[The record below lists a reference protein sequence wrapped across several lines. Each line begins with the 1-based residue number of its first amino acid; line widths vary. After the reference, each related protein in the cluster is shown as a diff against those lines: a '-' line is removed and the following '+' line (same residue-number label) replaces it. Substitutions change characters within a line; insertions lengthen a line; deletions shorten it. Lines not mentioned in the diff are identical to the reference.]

1 MWWFDPEYNQIVN
14 EDIIKA
20 QYDCFASEVPGFKKS
35 YEEFKKSYEEVERSY
50 FETLRKYIIYD
61 AIFLEDVLDEISTYG
76 GFTETV
82 GGGIS

>member
-1 MWWFDPEYNQIVN
+1 MCQPEYPLWFDVEKKTITTFCDEINSVVMLWFDPEYNQIVN

-50 FETLRKYIIYD
+50 FETLRKYII
-61 AIFLEDVLDEISTYG
+61 
-76 GFTETV
+76 
-82 GGGIS
+82 